1 MSSTNLIK
9 IHAAG
14 AGKHMEFVMRLLQIV
29 RIKEL

>member
-9 IHAAG
+9 IHA